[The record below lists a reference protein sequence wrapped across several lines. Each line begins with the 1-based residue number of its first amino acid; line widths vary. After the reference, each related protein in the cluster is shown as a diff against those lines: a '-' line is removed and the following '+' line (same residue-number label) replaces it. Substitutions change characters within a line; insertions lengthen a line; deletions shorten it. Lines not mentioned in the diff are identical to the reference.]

1 MRKRKAFTWAMFG
14 VLAAFV
20 VFTPRLRAASD
31 EVSPSGVVGMNT
43 APELE
48 EQPGPAATGLI
59 PGAKGGGADIQ
70 PSDVSTVEVEPSGV
84 IVGQALKEDKAS
96 ALTPAATG
104 VSP

>member
-31 EVSPSGVVGMNT
+31 EVSPSGVVGTNT
-43 APELE
+43 APEQE
-48 EQPGPAATGLI
+48 EQASPAATGLI

-70 PSDVSTVEVEPSGV
+70 PLDAGTVKVEPSGA
-84 IVGQALKEDKAS
+84 IVGQAPKEDKPS